1 MKIVTSWDDACKHD
15 LKLAEL
21 LEKYELPAIFY
32 WQSNLEKAH
41 NIGKVKEFLT
51 MDDCIAISKKFE
63 VGSHT
68 VTHQYLT
75 DLNIKQARNEI
86 FISKQIWEGIL
97 GRPITSFC
105 YPRGRQ
111 NSIIRMLVKN
121 AGYTDARTT
130 VVGWT
135 HKSTDAILTNTS
147 VHVGV
152 DRVEYKGKCWE
163 DFAREILDRARKE
176 DDSIF
181 HVFGHSWEI
190 ERENDWQALDDF
202 FKELKS

>member
-51 MDDCIAISKKFE
+51 IDDCIAISKKFE

-75 DLNIKQARNEI
+75 DLNTKQARNEI

-97 GRPITSFC
+97 GKPVTSFC